1 MSVPANSVLFMKTE
15 PRSLSRSYL
24 AELRKHLKAGTVT
37 SVTSARKLGIKAVA
51 LGLETLHIAKIHE
64 EALILLASAQDSPR
78 VRREVIR
85 RAGIFFAEAIT
96 PIEETHRGAR
106 ESNIQLKQMIETLT
120 LRTNEL
126 ASSNEDLRLEINHRK
141 AVEDDLRISEGTS
154 SQLLSRSLQ
163 MQEEMRNLSRKLLS
177 VQEEERKRISRELH
191 DVIGQTL
198 TGINVR
204 LNSLKSQSTASST
217 ELHRKIGITQKLVE
231 KSLEIVHRFARDL
244 RPAALDDLGLIPALH
259 SYFKTFMKE
268 TGIRVG
274 FTAFAGVEAL
284 DSSKLTVLYRVA
296 QESLNNTLRHAKASR
311 ADVSIS
317 SLPAHVCMEIKDD
330 GRGFK
335 INGHERAA
343 KDERLGLLGM
353 RERLEMVGGT
363 FQVIS
368 SPGQGTTVHVEVPKA
383 GSTLRKIPS
392 TRTKAPIPDRA

>member
-1 MSVPANSVLFMKTE
+1 MKTE

-24 AELRKHLKAGTVT
+24 AELRKHLKAGTRT
-37 SVTSARKLGIKAVA
+37 SVTSARKLGMKAVA

-64 EALILLASAQDSPR
+64 EALILLASAQDSSR

-96 PIEETHRGAR
+96 PIEEAHRGAR
-106 ESNIQLKQMIETLT
+106 ESNVQLKQMIETLT

-126 ASSNEDLRLEINHRK
+126 EVSNEELMLEINHRK

-163 MQEEMRNLSRKLLS
+163 MQEEMRNLSRRLLS

-217 ELHRKIGITQKLVE
+217 ELHREIGITQKLVE

-244 RPAALDDLGLIPALH
+244 RPAALDDLGSIPALH

-268 TGIRVG
+268 TGIHVG

-284 DSSKLTVLYRVA
+284 DTSKLTVLYRVA
-296 QESLNNTLRHAKASR
+296 QESLNNILRHAKASR

-335 INGHERAA
+335 MNGHERAA

-383 GSTLRKIPS
+383 GSTLRESPS